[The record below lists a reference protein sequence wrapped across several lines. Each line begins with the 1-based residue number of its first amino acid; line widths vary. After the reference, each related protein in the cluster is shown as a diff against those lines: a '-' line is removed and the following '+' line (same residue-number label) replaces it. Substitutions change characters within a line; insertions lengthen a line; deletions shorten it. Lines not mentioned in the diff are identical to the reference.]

1 MLHESDFK
9 VRIKEV
15 NSEYTI
21 VLADGDLLSRV
32 CGTNDSN
39 LKLIEKHIGVPVF
52 TRGNE
57 ISIDEE
63 DPHIQQEFKFIIDR
77 IVDEISDTGDSSS
90 DLIHS
95 ILNTGFVH
103 GVADTDFD
111 AGRYAIS
118 IPGST
123 RKIYPK
129 TKNQAELVKAFRKND
144 LVFAEGP
151 AGSGKTFLAV
161 AEALNLVLSK
171 KVSSIVLTRPIV
183 EAGESL
189 GFLPGDLEDKINPYL
204 RPLYDSMNACLPR
217 EIVHKLTENGIIEVA
232 PLAYMRGRTLN
243 NCAVILDEA
252 QNTTTEQMKMFLTRM
267 GENAKVFITG
277 DTTQIDL
284 PKRFTSG
291 LVHAMRILSEI
302 PEISMIRL
310 SGADVVRSSLVRKIV
325 QAFVES
331 DLVPG
336 QSSRA

>member
-1 MLHESDFK
+1 M
-9 VRIKEV
+9 
-15 NSEYTI
+15 
-21 VLADGDLLSRV
+21 LADGDLLSRV

-77 IVDEISDTGDSSS
+77 IVDEISDSGESSS
-90 DLIHS
+90 DLVLS
-95 ILNTGFVH
+95 ILNTGFLH
-103 GVADTDFD
+103 GCADTEFN

-129 TKNQAELVKAFRKND
+129 TKNQADLVKAFRQSD

-161 AEALNLVLSK
+161 AEALRLVLTK
-171 KVSSIVLTRPIV
+171 KVNSILLTRPVV
-183 EAGESL
+183 EAGENL
-189 GFLPGDLEDKINPYL
+189 GFLPGALEDKINPYL

-217 EIVHKLTENGIIEVA
+217 EIVHKLTENGIIEIA

-252 QNTTTEQMKMFLTRM
+252 QNTTVEQMKMFLTRM
-267 GENAKVFITG
+267 GENSKVFVTG
-277 DTTQIDL
+277 DTTQVDL
-284 PKRFTSG
+284 PKRIPSG
-291 LVHAMRILSEI
+291 LIGAMRILGDI
-302 PEISMIRL
+302 PEISMVRL
-310 SGADVVRSSLVRKIV
+310 SADDVVRSSLVRKIV
-325 QAFVES
+325 QAFSQEVKDE
-331 DLVPG
+331 
-336 QSSRA
+336 

>member
-1 MLHESDFK
+1 MIAITIE
-9 VRIKEV
+9 RV

-39 LKLIEKHIGVPVF
+39 LKLIEQHIGVPVF

-57 ISIDEE
+57 ISISEE
-63 DPHIQQEFKFIIDR
+63 DPRVQQEFKFIIDR
-77 IVDEISDTGDSSS
+77 IVDEISDSGDSSS

-103 GVADTDFD
+103 GVADTLFT
-111 AGRYAIS
+111 ASRYAIS
-118 IPGST
+118 IPGAV

-129 TKNQAELVKAFRKND
+129 TQGQAELVKAFRKND

-161 AEALNLVLSK
+161 AEALSLVLSK
-171 KVSSIVLTRPIV
+171 KVNSIVLTRPIV

-189 GFLPGDLEDKINPYL
+189 GFLPGDLESKINPYL

-291 LVHAMRILSEI
+291 LVHALRILEGI
-302 PEISMIRL
+302 PEISMVHL
-310 SGADVVRSSLVRKIV
+310 TESDVVRSSLVKKIV
-325 QAFVES
+325 QAYKNEAVH
-331 DLVPG
+331 G
-336 QSSRA
+336 

>member
-1 MLHESDFK
+1 MHESDFK

-277 DTTQIDL
+277 DTSQIDL

-291 LVHAMRILSEI
+291 LVHAMRILSDI
-302 PEISMIRL
+302 PEISMIHL
-310 SGADVVRSSLVRKIV
+310 SGSDVVRSSLVKKIV
-325 QAFVES
+325 QAFAENDS
-331 DLVPG
+331 LTG
-336 QSSRA
+336 QKPREY

>member
-15 NSEYTI
+15 NSEYTN

-103 GVADTDFD
+103 GVADIDFD

-325 QAFVES
+325 QAFAES

>member
-1 MLHESDFK
+1 M
-9 VRIKEV
+9 
-15 NSEYTI
+15 
-21 VLADGDLLSRV
+21 LADGDLLSRV

-77 IVDEISDTGDSSS
+77 IVDEISDSGESSS
-90 DLIHS
+90 DLVLS
-95 ILNTGFVH
+95 ILNTGFLH
-103 GVADTDFD
+103 GCADTEFN

-129 TKNQAELVKAFRKND
+129 TKNQADLVKAFRQSD

-161 AEALNLVLSK
+161 AEALRLVLTK
-171 KVSSIVLTRPIV
+171 KVNSILLTRPVV

-189 GFLPGDLEDKINPYL
+189 GFLPGALEDKINPYL

-217 EIVHKLTENGIIEVA
+217 EIVHKLTENGIIEIA

-252 QNTTTEQMKMFLTRM
+252 QNTTVEQMKMFLTRM
-267 GENAKVFITG
+267 GENSKVFVTG
-277 DTTQIDL
+277 DTTQVDL
-284 PKRFTSG
+284 PKRIPSG
-291 LVHAMRILSEI
+291 LIGAMRILGDI
-302 PEISMIRL
+302 PEISMVRL
-310 SGADVVRSSLVRKIV
+310 SADDVVRSSLVRKIV
-325 QAFVES
+325 QAFSQEVKDE
-331 DLVPG
+331 
-336 QSSRA
+336 

>member
-1 MLHESDFK
+1 M
-9 VRIKEV
+9 

-21 VLADGDLLSRV
+21 VLSDGELLSRV

-77 IVDEISDTGDSSS
+77 IVDEISDSGDSSS

-95 ILNTGFVH
+95 ILNTGFVR

-118 IPGST
+118 IPGAT

-129 TKNQAELVKAFRKND
+129 TRNQAELIKAFRKND
-144 LVFAEGP
+144 IVFAEGP

-161 AEALNLVLSK
+161 AEALSLVLSK
-171 KVSSIVLTRPIV
+171 KVNSIVLTRPVV

-204 RPLYDSMNACLPR
+204 RPLYDSMSACLPR

-252 QNTTTEQMKMFLTRM
+252 QNTTAEQMKMFLTRM
-267 GENAKVFITG
+267 GENSKLFITG

-284 PKRFTSG
+284 PKRIASG
-291 LVHAMRILSEI
+291 LVHAMKILGNI
-302 PEISMIRL
+302 PEISMVRL
-310 SGADVVRSSLVRKIV
+310 SGDDVVRSSLVRKIV
-325 QAFVES
+325 QAYS
-331 DLVPG
+331 DNEMLNKQEV
-336 QSSRA
+336 RK

>member
-1 MLHESDFK
+1 M
-9 VRIKEV
+9 

-103 GVADTDFD
+103 GVADIDFD

-284 PKRFTSG
+284 PKRCPSG
-291 LVHAMRILSEI
+291 LIHAMRILSGI

-325 QAFVES
+325 QAFAES

>member
-1 MLHESDFK
+1 MLHESDFDIT
-9 VRIKEV
+9 IKQV

-21 VLADGDLLSRV
+21 VLSDRDLLSKV

-52 TRGNE
+52 TKGNE

-63 DPHIQQEFKFIIDR
+63 NPRVQQEFKFIIDR
-77 IVDEISDTGDSSS
+77 IIDEISDSGDSSS

-103 GVADTDFD
+103 GGVDIDFD

-161 AEALNLVLSK
+161 AEALSLVLSK
-171 KVSSIVLTRPIV
+171 KINSIVLTRPIV

-277 DTTQIDL
+277 DVTQIDL

-291 LVHAMRILSEI
+291 LVHSMKILSEI
-302 PEISMIRL
+302 PEISMVRL
-310 SGADVVRSSLVRKIV
+310 TGSDVVRSSLVRKIV
-325 QAFVES
+325 QAYENE
-331 DLVPG
+331 
-336 QSSRA
+336 

>member
-1 MLHESDFK
+1 MLSDG
-9 VRIKEV
+9 E
-15 NSEYTI
+15 
-21 VLADGDLLSRV
+21 LLSRV

-77 IVDEISDTGDSSS
+77 IVDEISDSGDSSS

-95 ILNTGFVH
+95 ILNTGFVR

-118 IPGST
+118 IPGAT

-129 TKNQAELVKAFRKND
+129 TRNQAELIKAFRKND
-144 LVFAEGP
+144 IVFAEGP

-161 AEALNLVLSK
+161 AEALSLVLSK
-171 KVSSIVLTRPIV
+171 KVNSIVLTRPVV

-204 RPLYDSMNACLPR
+204 RPLYDSMSACLPR

-252 QNTTTEQMKMFLTRM
+252 QNTTAEQMKMFLTRM
-267 GENAKVFITG
+267 GENSKLFITG

-284 PKRFTSG
+284 PKRITSG
-291 LVHAMRILSEI
+291 LVHAMRILGEI
-302 PEISMIRL
+302 PEISMVRL
-310 SGADVVRSSLVRKIV
+310 SGDDVVRSSLVRKIV
-325 QAFVES
+325 QAYS
-331 DLVPG
+331 DNEQLNEQEV
-336 QSSRA
+336 RK

>member
-325 QAFVES
+325 QAFAES
-331 DLVPG
+331 DLVPR

>member
-1 MLHESDFK
+1 MIAITIE
-9 VRIKEV
+9 RV

-39 LKLIEKHIGVPVF
+39 LKLIEQHIGVPVF

-57 ISIDEE
+57 ISISEE
-63 DPHIQQEFKFIIDR
+63 DPRVQQEFKFIIDR
-77 IVDEISDTGDSSS
+77 IVDEISDSGDSSS

-103 GVADTDFD
+103 GVADTDF
-111 AGRYAIS
+111 AASRYAIS
-118 IPGST
+118 IPGAV

-129 TKNQAELVKAFRKND
+129 TQGQAELVKAFRKND

-161 AEALNLVLSK
+161 AEALLLVLSK
-171 KVSSIVLTRPIV
+171 KVNFIVLTRPIV

-189 GFLPGDLEDKINPYL
+189 GFLPGDLESKINPYL

-291 LVHAMRILSEI
+291 LVHALRILEGI
-302 PEISMIRL
+302 PEISMVHL
-310 SGADVVRSSLVRKIV
+310 TESDVVRSSLVKKIV
-325 QAFVES
+325 QAYKNEAVH
-331 DLVPG
+331 G
-336 QSSRA
+336 

>member
-1 MLHESDFK
+1 M
-9 VRIKEV
+9 

-21 VLADGDLLSRV
+21 VFSDGDLLSRV

-57 ISIDEE
+57 ISISEE
-63 DPHIQQEFKFIIDR
+63 DPRVQQEFKFIIDR
-77 IVDEISDTGDSSS
+77 IIDEISDSGDSSS

-95 ILNTGFVH
+95 ILNTGFVD
-103 GVADTDFD
+103 GIADSDFN
-111 AGRYAIS
+111 AARYAIS

-129 TKNQAELVKAFRKND
+129 TKNQAELVKSFRNKN

-171 KVSSIVLTRPIV
+171 KVNSIVLTRPIV

-189 GFLPGDLEDKINPYL
+189 GYLPGDLESKINPYL

-217 EIVHKLTENGIIEVA
+217 EIVHKLTENDIIETA

-252 QNTTTEQMKMFLTRM
+252 QNTTVEQMKMFLTRM
-267 GENAKVFITG
+267 GENSKVFVTG
-277 DTTQIDL
+277 DISQIDL
-284 PKRFTSG
+284 PKRQKSG
-291 LVHAMRILSEI
+291 LIHAMHILEGI
-302 PEISMIRL
+302 DEISIVRL
-310 SGADVVRSSLVRKIV
+310 DGRDVVRSGLVRKIV
-325 QAFVES
+325 QAYEQDS
-331 DLVPG
+331 DCTG
-336 QSSRA
+336 EA

>member
-1 MLHESDFK
+1 M
-9 VRIKEV
+9 

-77 IVDEISDTGDSSS
+77 IVDEISDSGESSS
-90 DLIHS
+90 DLVLS
-95 ILNTGFVH
+95 ILNTGFLH
-103 GVADTDFD
+103 GCADTEFN

-129 TKNQAELVKAFRKND
+129 TKNQADLVKAFRQSD

-161 AEALNLVLSK
+161 AEALRLVLTK
-171 KVSSIVLTRPIV
+171 KVNSILLTRPVV

-189 GFLPGDLEDKINPYL
+189 GFLPGALEDKINPYL

-217 EIVHKLTENGIIEVA
+217 EIVHKLTENGIIEIA

-252 QNTTTEQMKMFLTRM
+252 QNTTVEQMKMFLTRM
-267 GENAKVFITG
+267 GENSKVFVTG
-277 DTTQIDL
+277 DTTQVDL
-284 PKRFTSG
+284 PKRIPSG
-291 LVHAMRILSEI
+291 LIGAMRILGDI
-302 PEISMIRL
+302 PEISMVRL
-310 SGADVVRSSLVRKIV
+310 SADDVVRSSLVRKIV
-325 QAFVES
+325 QAFSQEVKDE
-331 DLVPG
+331 
-336 QSSRA
+336 

>member
-1 MLHESDFK
+1 MHEKDFDIT
-9 VRIKEV
+9 IKKV

-63 DPHIQQEFKFIIDR
+63 DPRIQQEFKFIIDR
-77 IVDEISDTGDSSS
+77 IVDEISDSGDSAP

-95 ILNTGFVH
+95 ILNTGLVH
-103 GVADTDFD
+103 ENFGSGFYAPQ
-111 AGRYAIS
+111 YAIS
-118 IPGST
+118 IPGAI

-129 TKNQAELVKAFRKND
+129 TRNQANLLKAFRNSD

-161 AEALNLVLSK
+161 AEALSLVLSK
-171 KVSSIVLTRPIV
+171 KVNSIVLTRPIV

-252 QNTTTEQMKMFLTRM
+252 QNTTSEQMKMFLTRM
-267 GENAKVFITG
+267 GENTKVFITG

-284 PKRFTSG
+284 PRRFTSG
-291 LVHAMRILSEI
+291 LVHAMKILSGI
-302 PEISMIRL
+302 PEISMIHL
-310 SGADVVRSSLVRKIV
+310 SGEDVVRSSLVRKIV
-325 QAFVES
+325 QAYEKDILS
-331 DLVPG
+331 E
-336 QSSRA
+336 

>member
-325 QAFVES
+325 QAFAES

-336 QSSRA
+336 QSSRV

>member
-129 TKNQAELVKAFRKND
+129 TQNQAELVKAFRKND

-325 QAFVES
+325 QAFAES

>member
-1 MLHESDFK
+1 M
-9 VRIKEV
+9 

-21 VLADGDLLSRV
+21 VLADSDLLSRV

-95 ILNTGFVH
+95 ILNTCFVH

-129 TKNQAELVKAFRKND
+129 TRNQAELVKAFRRND

-284 PKRFTSG
+284 PRRFPSG
-291 LVHAMRILSEI
+291 LVHAMRVLNEI
-302 PEISMIRL
+302 PEISMIHL
-310 SGADVVRSSLVRKIV
+310 SGGDVVRSQLVRKIV
-325 QAFVES
+325 QAYENEAHNE
-331 DLVPG
+331 
-336 QSSRA
+336 Q

>member
-325 QAFVES
+325 QAFAES

>member
-1 MLHESDFK
+1 LQESDFGYT
-9 VRIKEV
+9 INQV

-77 IVDEISDTGDSSS
+77 IVDEISDSGESSS
-90 DLIHS
+90 DLVLS
-95 ILNTGFVH
+95 ILNTGFLH
-103 GVADTDFD
+103 GCADTEFN

-129 TKNQAELVKAFRKND
+129 TKNQADLVKAFRQSD

-161 AEALNLVLSK
+161 AEALRLVLTK
-171 KVSSIVLTRPIV
+171 KVNSILLTRPVV

-189 GFLPGDLEDKINPYL
+189 GFLPGALEDKINPYL

-217 EIVHKLTENGIIEVA
+217 EIVHKLTENGIIEIA

-252 QNTTTEQMKMFLTRM
+252 QNTTVEQMKMFLTRM
-267 GENAKVFITG
+267 GENSKVFVTG
-277 DTTQIDL
+277 DTTQVDL
-284 PKRFTSG
+284 PKRIPSG
-291 LVHAMRILSEI
+291 LIGAMRILGDI
-302 PEISMIRL
+302 PEISMVRL
-310 SGADVVRSSLVRKIV
+310 SADDVVRSSLVRKIV
-325 QAFVES
+325 QAFSQEVKDE
-331 DLVPG
+331 
-336 QSSRA
+336 